1 MQRLIELYQRYKG
14 PVFGYLYRMTG
25 SPEDA
30 EELTQET
37 FYQAILS
44 LHRFRGEA
52 QVSTW
57 LLRIARN
64 QYLKRM
70 RRAGREIPT
79 DLDAGALPGSE
90 PGPEQNLLQA
100 DEQEAVR
107 LALERLPEQ
116 YRSVLVLREIQGL
129 SHAEIGAI
137 LEKSEATVRVL
148 VHRARQRLHQ
158 LYLQEERG
166 G

>member
-90 PGPEQNLLQA
+90 PGPEQNLLRA

-129 SHAEIGAI
+129 SHAEIGAV